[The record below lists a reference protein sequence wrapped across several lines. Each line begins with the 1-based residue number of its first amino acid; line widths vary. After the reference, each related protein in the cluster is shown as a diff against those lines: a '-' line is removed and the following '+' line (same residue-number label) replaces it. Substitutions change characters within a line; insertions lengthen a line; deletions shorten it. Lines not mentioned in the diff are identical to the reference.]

1 MPVVFSEEVEVTA
14 VQPGDFRI
22 VLGDGR
28 EGEVTCV
35 TPAPAN
41 DVGEFRT
48 ILMIGDFASVEN
60 QPTRVEITGNLL
72 SKNGRANFRGAQT
85 EPVRLEQGPT
95 LVHAEI
101 VPENEWDLGKS
112 ATLFPFGGGSGCPE
126 SMRQVVRVVWNGGIT
141 KPGGADVD
149 EIEREA
155 YTVFLGGVREGLA
168 EVVPFAIG
176 DLGDGDNNHELCLDT
191 DRAAIPVT
199 FPAGRV
205 TDPREDLN
213 EAAEVFVSR

>member
-1 MPVVFSEEVEVTA
+1 MPVVFSEEVDVTT
-14 VQPGDFRI
+14 VQAGDFRI
-22 VLGDGR
+22 V
-28 EGEVTCV
+28 
-35 TPAPAN
+35 
-41 DVGEFRT
+41 
-48 ILMIGDFASVEN
+48 
-60 QPTRVEITGNLL
+60 
-72 SKNGRANFRGAQT
+72 
-85 EPVRLEQGPT
+85 
-95 LVHAEI
+95 
-101 VPENEWDLGKS
+101 
-112 ATLFPFGGGSGCPE
+112 
-126 SMRQVVRVVWNGGIT
+126 
-141 KPGGADVD
+141 
-149 EIEREA
+149 REA